1 MIRCPNCGTI
11 NRDGRRSCRECGNA
25 LPQTKLRCPECGALN
40 AVGNLFCD
48 KCNARL
54 ISPEDVVPSNAEA
67 ETVSDA
73 SPVKGISLPTRSMD
87 DDNDEDTSLPDWL
100 LELADDETTPA
111 QSEPGASE
119 GDEEAGYPDWI
130 SGLVDEEAFE
140 GEDEKA
146 APEQAR
152 EQDAFA
158 LDDGDLPDWL
168 QDVEEPAEALQTEP
182 AQADASQAEEPEAD
196 SAAFSLEGEDL
207 PDWLRDVEEPEEQP
221 QEEEEPVSEAEA
233 PAQDWDIPDWLAE
246 HAAPS
251 LMEGREAPEQTL
263 PDWLAE
269 RAEEIPVSSASSSQ
283 EIPEWLQASA
293 EPSPPREEETVTSPP
308 PAEDAFDLDTEGL
321 PDWLS
326 EELEETEPAPGPQPV
341 TEAQEA
347 PKTQTA
353 PVDDTGTAEE
363 DLPDWLRDVGEDFE
377 FDVPGSEEP
386 EAVADTEEPR
396 PEPQTAPQMPAEPTA
411 APSEQE
417 TEAVPDWLADIE
429 MTDEVDV
436 EAATDVFAGEPEPAP
451 SADEPEV
458 EVPEEAPEWL
468 RDIAPSERP
477 PEPQQGTP
485 ALVGA
490 EGAEEEPEEETPAI
504 EAAEPEEIPDW
515 LMDLEPAAPEQQEGP
530 AQDPAPAS
538 PDEQEEPRPARA
550 NLPAWMQGLR
560 PPDGTGEGD
569 EMQPFT
575 EAAEAE
581 GLVPAEIPDWVR
593 ALRPELE
600 AGGAESSRAERIQ
613 KTASVEMEGPLS
625 SLRGVLAETTIVD
638 IPTDMDVSVTAAI
651 PEDVKEQAE
660 LWQELLSRPRS
671 VERSV
676 TQAKRR
682 GSPGTMAVRLLLTAL
697 LFVGAL
703 TGLWFL
709 TPALRISQTPSP
721 QNAPGVGMFWSQLE
735 QLQAGDT
742 VLVAVEYG
750 PAYADEMNAMA
761 EAMFEH
767 LRDRE
772 VTFTLVSTLPE
783 GTGLPQAAV
792 MDVYGDED
800 PVDQRAYLVNQLPG
814 VASYLQSPDAQAAEQ
829 LVILASRPT
838 RVRWWIEQ
846 NAALQGVA
854 GAAPLPVSVAA
865 SASSGPLIAPYLEQT
880 TVAGWV
886 IGLPQTLAYRELRGL
901 DNAAY
906 GGIPDVLMLTHW
918 IVAGFLFFGMLYHL
932 ALGHKGRGKK
942 GAG

>member
-1 MIRCPNCGTI
+1 M
-11 NRDGRRSCRECGNA
+11 
-25 LPQTKLRCPECGALN
+25 
-40 AVGNLFCD
+40 
-48 KCNARL
+48 
-54 ISPEDVVPSNAEA
+54 PSNAEGDR
-67 ETVSDA
+67 VNNDA
-73 SPVKGISLPTRSMD
+73 SPVKGISLPTRSID
-87 DDNDEDTSLPDWL
+87 DDDEEDTALPDWL
-100 LELADDETTPA
+100 LELADDETPPA
-111 QSEPGASE
+111 QSESEAS
-119 GDEEAGYPDWI
+119 GSDEDAGYPDWI

-140 GEDEKA
+140 GEDEKE
-146 APEQAR
+146 APAQAQ
-152 EQDAFA
+152 EPDAFA

-168 QDVEEPAEALQTEP
+168 QDVKKPAAPLQTELSQ
-182 AQADASQAEEPEAD
+182 AGVSQADAPQAGEPEAD

-207 PDWLRDVEEPEEQP
+207 PDWLRDVDEPPEAPTPSHEEPVKQPREER
-221 QEEEEPVSEAEA
+221 EPVSEAEA

-251 LMEGREAPEQTL
+251 LMEGQEATGQAL
-263 PDWLAE
+263 PDWLTE
-269 RAEEIPVSSASSSQ
+269 RAEEVPASGASSSQ
-283 EIPEWLQASA
+283 EIPDWLQASA
-293 EPSPPREEETVTSPP
+293 EPSPHREEEAEASPP
-308 PAEDAFDLDTEGL
+308 PAEDAFDLDTGGL

-341 TEAQEA
+341 TEAQESLE
-347 PKTQTA
+347 TQTA
-353 PVDDTGTAEE
+353 PAGDSGTAEE
-363 DLPDWLRDVGEDFE
+363 DLPDWLRGIDDDFE
-377 FDVPGSEEP
+377 FDVSGSEEP
-386 EAVADTEEPR
+386 EAGADTEEPR

-417 TEAVPDWLADIE
+417 AEAVPDWLADIE
-429 MTDEVDV
+429 VTDEVDV
-436 EAATDVFAGEPEPAP
+436 EAATDVFAETPEPAP
-451 SADEPEV
+451 TQDEPEV
-458 EVPEEAPEWL
+458 NVPEEALEWL
-468 RDIAPSERP
+468 RDIAPSEQP
-477 PEPQQGTP
+477 PEPQEGTP

-490 EGAEEEPEEETPAI
+490 EDAEEAPEEEAPEI

-515 LMDLEPAAPEQQEGP
+515 LKDLEPSSPERPEE
-530 AQDPAPAS
+530 PAPATR
-538 PDEQEEPRPARA
+538 DEQEEARPARA

-560 PPDGTGEGD
+560 PPDGAGEGD

-581 GLVPAEIPDWVR
+581 GLVPAEIPEWVR

-600 AGGAESSRAERIQ
+600 AGGAESPRAERIQ

-671 VERSV
+671 IERSV
-676 TQAKRR
+676 IQTKRR
-682 GSPGTMAVRLLLTAL
+682 RGAGAMAVRLLLTAI

-709 TPALRISQTPSP
+709 TPAMRISQTPSP
-721 QNAPGVGMFWSQLE
+721 QNAPGVGLFWNQLE

-742 VLVAVEYG
+742 VLVAIEYG

-761 EAMFEH
+761 EALFEH

-772 VTFTLVSTLPE
+772 VNVKLASTLPE

-792 MDVYGDED
+792 MEVYGNED
-800 PVDQRAYLVNQLPG
+800 PVDQRSYLVNQLPG
-814 VASYLQSPDAQAAEQ
+814 VASYLQSPHAQTAKH
-829 LVILASRPT
+829 LVILTSRPT

-846 NAALQGVA
+846 NATLRGIE

-880 TVAGWV
+880 EVAGWV

-906 GGIPDVLMLTHW
+906 GGIPDVLMVTHW

-932 ALGHKGRGKK
+932 ALGHTARGKK